1 MQEIV
6 NAIFKRYD
14 LDPAPYWAASWIDSM
29 VNANRIEVSQQTR
42 QTIMFEF
49 KNTLLAYRRDYG
61 NMEWGGV
68 SKFEIKNGGAN
79 NDCTKESSAELSK
92 KVPLVLGKA
101 SKF

>member
-1 MQEIV
+1 MEI
-6 NAIFKRYD
+6 
-14 LDPAPYWAASWIDSM
+14 WS
-29 VNANRIEVSQQTR
+29 
-42 QTIMFEF
+42 
-49 KNTLLAYRRDYG
+49 G
-61 NMEWGGV
+61 GGV